1 MKIWLPTPQ
10 DVVRGFFF
18 ERDSGRRGLEERD
31 RAVLA
36 LLRPHLA
43 SIRER
48 WERRH
53 RPPLLTAREI
63 HVLELVAEG
72 LTQRRSRRQ
81 ACDLTYHRPRA
92 ARKRV
97 RQTRRPHAH
106 SCGRV
111 AQRRTKNLIAPDG
124 ERARHAI
131 PSFRLAL
138 VGPLATLLGPC
149 RNRRRRPLRPSVR
162 ACCAPVRAS
171 LGRFPAVLSGS
182 SDGAARSSAG
192 VRSRMNAGNPC
203 DGAAPESNRPSVGL
217 PHRTG
222 LEAWTSR
229 TRIPHQCLPYAPSTP
244 ARHTACHIQI
254 GDILGRRTKVR
265 PYAAARDESFQDSLL
280 DQLVRLADV
289 RFP

>member
-1 MKIWLPTPQ
+1 MDSRVSASDLPLKPSDFLTRAQLRRNPFYNELLRPRGIEFQMKIWLPTPQ

-92 ARKRV
+92 ARERV

-138 VGPLATLLGPC
+138 VGPLGDPAWAVPKSAPAPSSAFGARLLRAGA
-149 RNRRRRPLRPSVR
+149 RQSGAVSSGLERKFGRRR
-162 ACCAPVRAS
+162 
-171 LGRFPAVLSGS
+171 
-182 SDGAARSSAG
+182 
-192 VRSRMNAGNPC
+192 
-203 DGAAPESNRPSVGL
+203 
-217 PHRTG
+217 
-222 LEAWTSR
+222 
-229 TRIPHQCLPYAPSTP
+229 
-244 ARHTACHIQI
+244 QI
-254 GDILGRRTKVR
+254 VGRRAIENECR
-265 PYAAARDESFQDSLL
+265 QSL
-280 DQLVRLADV
+280 
-289 RFP
+289 